1 MSEESV
7 DFSEDRKADLLKK
20 WSLILSAN
28 PDKDED
34 FEDVEWSDDEQ
45 AIDKA
50 LTWVYGE
57 GGKSTGKRNFSV
69 NDWLR
74 EVDLFFPKS
83 VSTVLQKD
91 AIKRYGLELLLK
103 DDAFLEHIVPDIHL
117 AVSILKM
124 KGLLPDVAK
133 HKARLIVEELARKL
147 TDLFAFQT
155 TQAIGKALRS
165 PVPNRRPRYNHINWV
180 KTIYRNLETY
190 QPSSRTIIPEKLI
203 GRQNRQK
210 TIDTLFILVD
220 QSGSMYESLV
230 YAAIYASI
238 FAKMP
243 ALKTYLVLFDTEVV
257 DLTGMEDDPVEVLFS
272 SQLGGGTNIGKAL
285 GYAHKICSNPD
296 RTLLVLISD
305 LDETTD
311 EVTFIKE
318 STRAA
323 STFNRFLTI
332 LALNK
337 EGKGHWNVENAN
349 RFAELGI
356 VCAASTPEEFPELC
370 AREIVLSR
378 TSSK

>member
-1 MSEESV
+1 MSELIA

-28 PDKDED
+28 PAKDED
-34 FEDVEWSDDEQ
+34 FEGVEWSDEEET
-45 AIDKA
+45 IDKA
-50 LTWVYGE
+50 LIWVYGD
-57 GGKSTGKRNFSV
+57 GGAGSSNRNFSV

-74 EVDLFFPKS
+74 EVDFYFPNS

-133 HKARLIVEELARKL
+133 HKARLIVKELARKL
-147 TDLFAFQT
+147 TGLFAFQT

-165 PVPNRRPRYNHINWV
+165 PIPNRRPKYNHINWV
-180 KTIYRNLETY
+180 KTIYKNLETY
-190 QPSSRTIIPEKLI
+190 QPAKRTIIPERLI

-210 TIDTLFILVD
+210 TINTLFILVD
-220 QSGSMYESLV
+220 QSGSMHESLV

-238 FAKMP
+238 FSMIP
-243 ALKTYLVLFDTEVV
+243 ALKTHLVLFDTEVV
-257 DLTGMEDDPVEVLFS
+257 DLTGMEDDPVEVLFA

-285 GYAHKICSNPD
+285 AYAHKTCSNPD
-296 RTLLVLISD
+296 RTLMVLISD
-305 LDETTD
+305 LDETSD
-311 EVTFIKE
+311 EVTFMRE
-318 STRAA
+318 AARVA

-332 LALNK
+332 LALTK

-349 RFAELGI
+349 KFTELGI
-356 VCAASTPEEFPELC
+356 VCAASTPEQFPELC

-378 TSSK
+378 SGS

>member
-1 MSEESV
+1 LSELIA

-28 PDKDED
+28 PAKDED
-34 FEDVEWSDDEQ
+34 FEGVEWSDEEET
-45 AIDKA
+45 IDKA
-50 LTWVYGE
+50 LIWVYGD
-57 GGKSTGKRNFSV
+57 GGAGSSNRNFSV

-74 EVDLFFPKS
+74 EVDFYFPNS

-133 HKARLIVEELARKL
+133 HKARLIVKELARKL
-147 TDLFAFQT
+147 TGLFAFQT

-165 PVPNRRPRYNHINWV
+165 PIPNRRPKYNHINWV
-180 KTIYRNLETY
+180 KTIYKNLETY
-190 QPSSRTIIPEKLI
+190 QPAKRTIIPERLI

-220 QSGSMYESLV
+220 QSGSMHGSLV
-230 YAAIYASI
+230 YAPIYASI
-238 FAKMP
+238 FSMIP
-243 ALKTYLVLFDTEVV
+243 ALKTHLVLFDTEVV
-257 DLTGMEDDPVEVLFS
+257 DLTGMEDDPVEVLFA

-285 GYAHKICSNPD
+285 AYAHKTCSNPD
-296 RTLLVLISD
+296 RTLMVLISD
-305 LDETTD
+305 LDETSD
-311 EVTFIKE
+311 EVTFMRE
-318 STRAA
+318 AARVA

-332 LALNK
+332 LALTK

-349 RFAELGI
+349 KFTELGI
-356 VCAASTPEEFPELC
+356 VCAASTPEQFPELC

-378 TSSK
+378 SGS

>member
-1 MSEESV
+1 MSELIA

-28 PDKDED
+28 PAKDED
-34 FEDVEWSDDEQ
+34 FEGVEWSDEEET
-45 AIDKA
+45 IDKA
-50 LTWVYGE
+50 LIWVYGD
-57 GGKSTGKRNFSV
+57 GGAGSSNRNFSV

-74 EVDLFFPKS
+74 EVDFYFPNS

-133 HKARLIVEELARKL
+133 HKARLIVKELARKL
-147 TDLFAFQT
+147 TGLFAFQT

-165 PVPNRRPRYNHINWV
+165 PIPNRRPKYNHINWV
-180 KTIYRNLETY
+180 KTIYKNLETY
-190 QPSSRTIIPEKLI
+190 QPAKRTIIPERLI

-220 QSGSMYESLV
+220 QSGSMHESLV

-238 FAKMP
+238 FSMIP
-243 ALKTYLVLFDTEVV
+243 ALKTHLVLFDTEVV
-257 DLTGMEDDPVEVLFS
+257 DLTGMEDDPVEVLFA

-285 GYAHKICSNPD
+285 AYAHKTCSNPD
-296 RTLLVLISD
+296 RTLMVLISD
-305 LDETTD
+305 LDETSD
-311 EVTFIKE
+311 EVTFMRE
-318 STRAA
+318 AARVA

-332 LALNK
+332 LALTK
-337 EGKGHWNVENAN
+337 EGKGHWNVENASK
-349 RFAELGI
+349 FTELGI
-356 VCAASTPEEFPELC
+356 VCAASTPEQFPELC

-378 TSSK
+378 SGS

>member
-1 MSEESV
+1 MSELIA

-28 PDKDED
+28 PAKDED
-34 FEDVEWSDDEQ
+34 FEGVEWSDEEET
-45 AIDKA
+45 IDKA
-50 LTWVYGE
+50 LIWVYGD
-57 GGKSTGKRNFSV
+57 GGAGSSNRNFSV

-74 EVDLFFPKS
+74 EVDFYFPNS

-133 HKARLIVEELARKL
+133 HKARLIVKELARKL
-147 TDLFAFQT
+147 TGLFAFQT

-165 PVPNRRPRYNHINWV
+165 PIPNRRPKYNHINWV
-180 KTIYRNLETY
+180 KTICKNLETY
-190 QPSSRTIIPEKLI
+190 QPAKRTIIPERLI

-220 QSGSMYESLV
+220 QSGSMHESLV

-238 FAKMP
+238 FSMIP
-243 ALKTYLVLFDTEVV
+243 ALKTHLVLFDTEVV
-257 DLTGMEDDPVEVLFS
+257 DLTGMEDDPVEVLFA

-285 GYAHKICSNPD
+285 AYAHKTCSNPD
-296 RTLLVLISD
+296 RTLMVLISD
-305 LDETTD
+305 LDETSD
-311 EVTFIKE
+311 EVTFMRE
-318 STRAA
+318 AARVA

-332 LALNK
+332 LALTK

-349 RFAELGI
+349 KFTELGI
-356 VCAASTPEEFPELC
+356 VCAASTPEQFPELC

-378 TSSK
+378 SGS

>member
-1 MSEESV
+1 MSELIA

-28 PDKDED
+28 PAKDED
-34 FEDVEWSDDEQ
+34 FEGVEWSDEEET
-45 AIDKA
+45 IDKA
-50 LTWVYGE
+50 LIWVYGD
-57 GGKSTGKRNFSV
+57 GGAGSSNRNFSV

-74 EVDLFFPKS
+74 EVDFYFPNS

-133 HKARLIVEELARKL
+133 HKARLIVKELARKL
-147 TDLFAFQT
+147 TGLFAFQT

-165 PVPNRRPRYNHINWV
+165 PIPNRRPKYNHINWV
-180 KTIYRNLETY
+180 KTIYKNLETY
-190 QPSSRTIIPEKLI
+190 QPAKRTIIPERLI

-220 QSGSMYESLV
+220 QSGSMHESLV

-238 FAKMP
+238 FSMIP
-243 ALKTYLVLFDTEVV
+243 ALKTHLVLFDTEVV
-257 DLTGMEDDPVEVLFS
+257 DLTGMEDDPVEVLFA

-285 GYAHKICSNPD
+285 AYAHKTCSNPD
-296 RTLLVLISD
+296 RTLMVLISD
-305 LDETTD
+305 LNETSD
-311 EVTFIKE
+311 EVTFMRE
-318 STRAA
+318 AARVA

-332 LALNK
+332 LALTK

-349 RFAELGI
+349 KFTELGI
-356 VCAASTPEEFPELC
+356 VCAASTPEQFPELC

-378 TSSK
+378 SGS

>member
-1 MSEESV
+1 MSELIA

-28 PDKDED
+28 PAKDED
-34 FEDVEWSDDEQ
+34 FEGVEWSDEEET
-45 AIDKA
+45 IDKA
-50 LTWVYGE
+50 LTWVYGD
-57 GGKSTGKRNFSV
+57 GGAGSSNRNFSV

-74 EVDLFFPKS
+74 EVDFYFPNS

-133 HKARLIVEELARKL
+133 HKARLIVKELARKL
-147 TDLFAFQT
+147 TGLFAFQT

-165 PVPNRRPRYNHINWV
+165 PIPNRRPKYNHINWV
-180 KTIYRNLETY
+180 KTIYKNLETY
-190 QPSSRTIIPEKLI
+190 QPAKRTIIPERLI

-220 QSGSMYESLV
+220 QSGSMHESLV

-238 FAKMP
+238 FSMIP
-243 ALKTYLVLFDTEVV
+243 ALKTHLVLFDTEVV
-257 DLTGMEDDPVEVLFS
+257 DLTGMEDDPVEVLFA

-285 GYAHKICSNPD
+285 AYAHKTCSNPD
-296 RTLLVLISD
+296 RTLMVLISD
-305 LDETTD
+305 LDETSD
-311 EVTFIKE
+311 EVTFMRE
-318 STRAA
+318 AARVA

-332 LALNK
+332 LALTK

-349 RFAELGI
+349 KFTELGI
-356 VCAASTPEEFPELC
+356 VCAASTPEQFPELC

-378 TSSK
+378 SGS

>member
-1 MSEESV
+1 MSELIA

-28 PDKDED
+28 PAKDED
-34 FEDVEWSDDEQ
+34 FEGVEWSDEEET
-45 AIDKA
+45 IDKA
-50 LTWVYGE
+50 LIWVYGD
-57 GGKSTGKRNFSV
+57 GGAGSSYRNFSV

-74 EVDLFFPKS
+74 EVDFYFPNS

-133 HKARLIVEELARKL
+133 HKARLIVKELARKL
-147 TDLFAFQT
+147 TGLFAFQT

-165 PVPNRRPRYNHINWV
+165 PIPNRRPKYNHINWV
-180 KTIYRNLETY
+180 KTIYKNLETY
-190 QPSSRTIIPEKLI
+190 QPAKRTIIPERLI

-220 QSGSMYESLV
+220 QSGSMHESLV

-238 FAKMP
+238 FSMIP
-243 ALKTYLVLFDTEVV
+243 ALKTHLVLFDTEVV
-257 DLTGMEDDPVEVLFS
+257 DLTGMEDDPVEVLFA

-285 GYAHKICSNPD
+285 AYAHKTCSNPD
-296 RTLLVLISD
+296 RTLMVLISD
-305 LDETTD
+305 LDETSD
-311 EVTFIKE
+311 EVTFMRE
-318 STRAA
+318 AARVA

-332 LALNK
+332 LALTK

-349 RFAELGI
+349 KFTELGI
-356 VCAASTPEEFPELC
+356 VCAASTPEQFPELC

-378 TSSK
+378 SGS

>member
-1 MSEESV
+1 LSELIA

-28 PDKDED
+28 PAKDED
-34 FEDVEWSDDEQ
+34 FEGVEWSDEEET
-45 AIDKA
+45 IDKA
-50 LTWVYGE
+50 LIWVYGD
-57 GGKSTGKRNFSV
+57 GGAGSSNRNFSV

-74 EVDLFFPKS
+74 EVDFYFPNS

-133 HKARLIVEELARKL
+133 HKARLIVKELARKL
-147 TDLFAFQT
+147 TGLFAFQT

-165 PVPNRRPRYNHINWV
+165 PIPNRRPKYNHINWV
-180 KTIYRNLETY
+180 KTIYKNLETY
-190 QPSSRTIIPEKLI
+190 QPAKRTIIPERLI

-220 QSGSMYESLV
+220 QSGSMHESLV

-238 FAKMP
+238 FSMIP
-243 ALKTYLVLFDTEVV
+243 ALKTHLVLFDTEVV
-257 DLTGMEDDPVEVLFS
+257 DLTGMEDDPVEVLFA

-285 GYAHKICSNPD
+285 AYAHKTCSNPD
-296 RTLLVLISD
+296 RTLMVLISD
-305 LDETTD
+305 LNETSD
-311 EVTFIKE
+311 EVTFMRE
-318 STRAA
+318 AARVA

-332 LALNK
+332 LALTK

-349 RFAELGI
+349 KFTELGI
-356 VCAASTPEEFPELC
+356 VCAASTPEQFPELC

-378 TSSK
+378 SGS

>member
-1 MSEESV
+1 MSELIA

-28 PDKDED
+28 PAKDED
-34 FEDVEWSDDEQ
+34 FEGVEWSDEEET
-45 AIDKA
+45 IDKA
-50 LTWVYGE
+50 LIWVYGD
-57 GGKSTGKRNFSV
+57 GGAGSSNRNFSV

-74 EVDLFFPKS
+74 EVDFYFPNS

-133 HKARLIVEELARKL
+133 HKARLIVKELARKL
-147 TDLFAFQT
+147 TGLFAFQT

-165 PVPNRRPRYNHINWV
+165 PIPNRRPKYNHINWV
-180 KTIYRNLETY
+180 KTIYKNLETY
-190 QPSSRTIIPEKLI
+190 QPAKRTIIPERLI

-220 QSGSMYESLV
+220 QSGSMHESLV

-238 FAKMP
+238 FSMIP
-243 ALKTYLVLFDTEVV
+243 ALKTHLVLFDTEVV
-257 DLTGMEDDPVEVLFS
+257 DLTGMEDDPVEVLFA

-285 GYAHKICSNPD
+285 AYAHKTCSNPD
-296 RTLLVLISD
+296 RTLMVLISD
-305 LDETTD
+305 LDETSD
-311 EVTFIKE
+311 EVTFMRE
-318 STRAA
+318 AARVA

-332 LALNK
+332 LALTK

-349 RFAELGI
+349 KFTELGI
-356 VCAASTPEEFPELC
+356 VCAASTPEQFPELC

-378 TSSK
+378 SGS